1 MRIGIDCR
9 LPAYQMGGISQYVLQ
24 LLPALAAL
32 DHTHTYTIFHSRRDA
47 RTHLPASA
55 PHFRRANLWTPCH
68 HRLERWTLSAE
79 LLPHRLHLLHSP
91 DFIPPA
97 WGARRCVITVHDLNF
112 LYYPQFLT
120 PDSRRYYLHQ
130 IRWAVARAD
139 HIIADS
145 HHTRRDLIER
155 LRLPPDKV
163 TTVHLAANPVYTLP
177 ANPVA
182 VAETLARYQLP
193 SGFLLFVGTLEPR
206 KNIPTLLRAYRQLR
220 QTHRL
225 DLPLILVGGKGW
237 LNEEIFATMEALNLG
252 SAVRHLSGVPDHHLA
267 HLYAAAALLALPSYY
282 EGFGLPA
289 LEAMHQGCPVIASNR
304 ASLPEVVGDA
314 GILLDP
320 DDDDAWSSALAQVLL
335 DNDYRQTLVARGR
348 QQAQRFTWPQTAAT
362 TLSIYHDLLK

>member
-9 LPAYQMGGISQYVLQ
+9 LPAYRMGGISQYVLQ

-32 DHTHTYTIFHSRRDA
+32 DHTHAYTIFHSRRDVHS
-47 RTHLPASA
+47 HLPV
-55 PHFRRANLWTPCH
+55 PRFRRANLCTPCH
-68 HRLERWTLSAE
+68 HPLERWTLSAE

-145 HHTRRDLIER
+145 RHTRRDLIER
-155 LRLPPDKV
+155 LCVPPEKV
-163 TTVHLAANPVYTLP
+163 TTVHLAANPVYTAP
-177 ANPVA
+177 ANPAA

-220 QTHRL
+220 QTHQP
-225 DLPLILVGGKGW
+225 DLPLVLVGGKGW
-237 LNEEIFATMEALNLG
+237 LYEEIFATMEALNLG
-252 SAVRHLSGVPDHHLA
+252 SAVRHLSAVPDHHLV

-320 DDDDAWSSALAQVLL
+320 DDVDGWNDALARLL
-335 DNDYRQTLVARGR
+335 GDEECRQTLIARGY
-348 QQAQRFTWPQTAAT
+348 QQAQRFTWTQTAAA
-362 TLSIYHDLLK
+362 TLAVYHALLRK